1 MVMNAIKRVVDFAAG
16 VAVGAVAGAG
26 IAYLTTPRS
35 GDDLRQEGIDLVDS
49 ARDAGERARIDREA
63 ELRDKFR
70 MQVGRRDA
78 LTSTPDNA
86 VLGAESHPSTIPL
99 SN

>member
-1 MVMNAIKRVVDFAAG
+1 MVMKTVKRVVDFAAG

-26 IAYLTTPRS
+26 IAYLTAPRS
-35 GDDLRQEGIDLVDS
+35 GDDLRKEGTDLVES
-49 ARDAGERARIDREA
+49 AMEAGERARIDREA

-78 LTSTPDNA
+78 LTATPDNA
-86 VLGAESHPSTIPL
+86 LLGNEAQPPTIPI
-99 SN
+99 SS